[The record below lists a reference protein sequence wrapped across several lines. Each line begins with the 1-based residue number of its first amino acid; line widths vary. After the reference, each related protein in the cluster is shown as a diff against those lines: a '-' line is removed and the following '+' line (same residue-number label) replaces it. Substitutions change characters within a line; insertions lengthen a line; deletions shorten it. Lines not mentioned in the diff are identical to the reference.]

1 MFLNS
6 PLEQFQILPLVNL
19 YFNGF
24 DFSITNS
31 VMISILALG
40 SFLFIM
46 NSLLIGGSTSSDS
59 HYSIVPGRWQ
69 VMIEGL
75 YEVIANMLRD
85 IVGVRGEHYFPY
97 VFALFTFIL
106 VSNLIGLVPYSFTS
120 TSHLIITF
128 FLAAMTFIGINII
141 GGQTHGVHF
150 FSLFFP
156 PGSPLAMAPLLIP
169 IEIVSYIFRPISLS
183 VRLFAN
189 MMAGHTLL
197 KVIAGFAWNMMTSSG
212 LLFIAHFVPIFILVL
227 LMGLELGVA
236 VVQAYVFTILTCIY
250 LSDAINLH

>member
-6 PLEQFQILPLVNL
+6 PLEQFQILPLINL
-19 YFNGF
+19 YFGGF

-31 VMISILALG
+31 ICITMIGLG
-40 SFLFIM
+40 SFLFLV
-46 NSLLIGGSTSSDS
+46 NSLLLGPNDSSLHFS
-59 HYSIVPGRWQ
+59 VVPGRWQ
-69 VMIEGL
+69 VIVEGL
-75 YEVIANMLRD
+75 YEVIANMLKD
-85 IVGVRGEHYFPY
+85 IVGARGENFFPY
-97 VFALFTFIL
+97 VFTLFTFIL
-106 VSNLIGLVPYSFTS
+106 ISNLIGLVPYSFTS
-120 TSHLIITF
+120 TSHLIVTF

-156 PGSPLAMAPLLIP
+156 PGSPLGLAPLLIP

-197 KVIAGFAWNMMTSSG
+197 KVIGGFAWNMMSSSG
-212 LLFIAHFVPIFILVL
+212 LLFIAHFVPIFVLIL

-236 VVQAYVFTILTCIY
+236 IVQAYVFIILTCIY
-250 LSDAINLH
+250 LSDAISLH